1 MSVNYEEVLADLRQ
15 VKADAE
21 AGITAIERLMARNG
35 IARGLKVELPGTAST
50 GGHIGSPKPWNDT
63 SVPQQVG
70 RFLGGQPGKSFTI
83 AEIIEGIGVQNI
95 PTLRGALGRMVKRG
109 EIAKQ
114 GRGRYR
120 TPRRNATAEPYT
132 FKADDSIGPSS

>member
-1 MSVNYEEVLADLRQ
+1 MPVNYEEVLADLRQ
-15 VKADAE
+15 RKADAE
-21 AGITAIERLMARNG
+21 AGIAAIERLVGVASTP
-35 IARGLKVELPGTAST
+35 VELPGRAST
-50 GGHIGSPKPWNDT
+50 GRGHIGSLKPWNDT

-83 AEIIEGIGVQNI
+83 AEIIESTGVQNI

-120 TPRRNATAEPYT
+120 TPRPKIQPAVEPD
-132 FKADDSIGPSS
+132 AA